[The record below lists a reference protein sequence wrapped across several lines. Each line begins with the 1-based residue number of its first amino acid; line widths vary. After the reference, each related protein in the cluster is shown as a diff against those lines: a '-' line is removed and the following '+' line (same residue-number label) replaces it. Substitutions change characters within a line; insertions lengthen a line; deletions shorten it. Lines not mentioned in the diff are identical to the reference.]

1 MKLTKKEKD
10 ICKKYSAYDKNNK
23 VHCKECPLAL
33 HEFNWDYGRCKATL
47 TKKEWEKEHKK

>member
-1 MKLTKKEKD
+1 MKLTKKEKE
-10 ICKKYSAYDKNNK
+10 ICKKYSTYDKNNK